1 MNTKDYIRYIKS
13 KHCLVCGKS
22 PVDPD
27 HQEHIKMGGSNP
39 EGIKDWSCLPLCRI
53 HHTERHSIGSYQF
66 EQKHSINL
74 WKEAFYLMRG
84 YFVE

>member
-27 HQEHIKMGGSNP
+27 HQETIGMGGDRT
-39 EGIKDWSCLPLCRI
+39 KQ
-53 HHTERHSIGSYQF
+53 TY
-66 EQKHSINL
+66 
-74 WKEAFYLMRG
+74 
-84 YFVE
+84 

>member
-1 MNTKDYIRYIKS
+1 M
-13 KHCLVCGKS
+13 CGKS

-27 HQEHIKMGGSNP
+27 HQETIGMGGDRTKQT
-39 EGIKDWSCLPLCRI
+39 IKDFTCLPLCRI
-53 HHTERHSIGSYQF
+53 HHTERHNIGSYQF